1 MGFRSPVTIAYSCRS
16 NGMDE
21 CTRAS
26 LTPVWS
32 LKRIAIV
39 GHSLAGCLRCFHVS
53 KPLEGSREIRRFH
66 NCALSLL

>member
-39 GHSLAGCLRCFHVS
+39 GHSLAGCLRCF
-53 KPLEGSREIRRFH
+53 LAITTA
-66 NCALSLL
+66 C